1 MKRFILVLMMF
12 LVVGCGICKKV
23 QYVPIETKTD
33 SVYVEK
39 LVRDTV
45 RFEIPGDTI
54 RVVAQDSSRL
64 ETKYSVSEAVID
76 SVGRLHHSLI
86 NKDIKIDKEI
96 VYKEIEKRVEVEKE
110 VPVEVEVKVPFV
122 PGYYKWIN
130 GIFWGLIGL
139 FVIFIVLKI
148 YFKLKV

>member
-1 MKRFILVLMMF
+1 MKRFILFILMF
-12 LVVGCGICKKV
+12 LMVGCGICKKV
-23 QYVPIETKTD
+23 QYVPVETKTD

-39 LVRDTV
+39 LVKDTV
-45 RFEIPGDTI
+45 RFEIPGDTV

-86 NKDIKIDKEI
+86 NKDIKIEKEI

-110 VPVEVEVKVPFV
+110 VPVEVEIPVKYVPD
-122 PGYYKWIN
+122 YYKWIN
-130 GIFWGLIGL
+130 GLFWGL
-139 FVIFIVLKI
+139 VIFIVLKV
-148 YFKLKV
+148 YFKIKS